1 MPEYELVSTVKMF
14 FRHGC
19 LTLSEI
25 QKELSDYEQDTVR
38 AAYDIALEETIFYT
52 PSGTGD

>member
-1 MPEYELVSTVKMF
+1 MPEYELVSTVKIF